1 MKLRPCALALA
12 ALAGG
17 IGMGACRE
25 RGRPDP
31 SIRMA
36 VSHDRTAP
44 AADAS
49 AGEGAG
55 AGAGKDLGQTVP
67 TKLVVPPEVT
77 AAFSSIRLGWKDS
90 QSGQGGTVEV
100 PIGGSAPLPGSDL
113 EIRADVFL
121 PAFSMTAEQITST
134 GIGEENPAARIAVVE
149 KGNEIFAGWIFTRF
163 PEVHPFQHARFSLRL
178 EGGVP
183 RKQA

>member
-1 MKLRPCALALA
+1 MKLRLCALALA

-17 IGMGACRE
+17 IGVGACRE

-36 VSHDRTAP
+36 VSHERTA
-44 AADAS
+44 AEAG
-49 AGEGAG
+49 AGEGA
-55 AGAGKDLGQTVP
+55 AAGKDLGQTVP

-77 AAFSSIRLGWKDS
+77 AAFSAIRLGWKDS

-113 EIRADVFL
+113 EIRADAYL

-149 KGNEIFAGWIFTRF
+149 KAKEIFAGWIFTRF
-163 PEVHPFQHARFSLRL
+163 PEVHPFQHTRFSLRL

>member
-1 MKLRPCALALA
+1 MKLRPRALPLL

-17 IGMGACRE
+17 IGVGACRE

-36 VSHDRTAP
+36 VSHERMAA
-44 AADAS
+44 AADAG
-49 AGEGAG
+49 AGEGE
-55 AGAGKDLGQTVP
+55 GAGKDLGQTVP

-77 AAFSSIRLGWKDS
+77 AAFSAIRLGWKDS

-100 PIGGSAPLPGSDL
+100 PIGGSSPLPGSDL

>member
-1 MKLRPCALALA
+1 MKLRPCALALLS
-12 ALAGG
+12 LAGG
-17 IGMGACRE
+17 IGVGACRE

-36 VSHDRTAP
+36 VSHERTA
-44 AADAS
+44 AAVDA
-49 AGEGAG
+49 GAG
-55 AGAGKDLGQTVP
+55 AGAAAGKDVGQTVP

-77 AAFSSIRLGWKDS
+77 AAFSAIRLGWKDS
-90 QSGQGGTVEV
+90 QGGQAGTVEV
-100 PIGGSAPLPGSDL
+100 PVGGSAPLPGSDL

-149 KGNEIFAGWIFTRF
+149 KGKEIFAGWIFTRF